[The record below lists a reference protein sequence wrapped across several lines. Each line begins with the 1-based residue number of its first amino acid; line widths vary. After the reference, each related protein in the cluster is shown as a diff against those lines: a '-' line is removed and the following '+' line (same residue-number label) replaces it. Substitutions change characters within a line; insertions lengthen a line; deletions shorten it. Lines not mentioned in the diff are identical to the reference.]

1 MTTLIC
7 MSNKHLIPDCTFQS
21 ITMLLK
27 ILLHGA
33 ANGGPSLIL
42 KSRNHTLGLG
52 TNL

>member
-7 MSNKHLIPDCTFQS
+7 MSNKYFIPDYTFQS

-27 ILLHGA
+27 IPLHGA